1 MFISLVWA
9 DPEAV
14 PDCSLLEL
22 ARRIE
27 LLEFVLR
34 SAPSETVVSIASQA
48 TVGHLHRQA
57 HARNKEHVSDSME
70 DDKSLC
76 DHRKWS

>member
-1 MFISLVWA
+1 MFVSLVWA

-57 HARNKEHVSDSME
+57 HASNEEHVSDSME